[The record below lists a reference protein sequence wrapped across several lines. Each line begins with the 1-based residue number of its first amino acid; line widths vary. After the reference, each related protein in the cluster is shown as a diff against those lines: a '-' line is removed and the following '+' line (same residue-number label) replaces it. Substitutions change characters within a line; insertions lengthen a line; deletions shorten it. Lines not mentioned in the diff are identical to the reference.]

1 MYIYNKG
8 IISSLYIKHVKKTN
22 NIYYKYILLPPN
34 YEYLMNL
41 FISLRRIYKDYK
53 NNFFFLF
60 YKIIFPL

>member
-8 IISSLYIKHVKKTN
+8 IISALYIKHVKKTN

-41 FISLRRIYKDYK
+41 FISLRRIYR
-53 NNFFFLF
+53 L
-60 YKIIFPL
+60 